1 MKTLEEIKEYLLSQ
15 GKIKKVR
22 ITKYKYG
29 GHTLW
34 GYRETKNYT
43 LVKYSNVDKYY
54 KRKDPIGCSIVI
66 NSIDL
71 EREPEYYTKEHID
84 MMV

>member
-1 MKTLEEIKEYLLSQ
+1 MKTLQEIKEYLLSQ

-22 ITKYKYG
+22 ITKYKCG
-29 GHTLW
+29 GYTLW
-34 GYRETKNYT
+34 GYREKKNYT

-71 EREPEYYTKEHID
+71 EENPDYYTKEVID
-84 MMV
+84 SMA